1 MVTKRVS
8 SKLAS
13 YINKPN
19 QQQQNQDRSQ
29 QVDEKVI
36 ADMAKGF
43 LQAQANVNNTSC
55 TVNSQEVVDLLNK
68 INYQLTSLQGALN
81 VSNNSGGQASQSPQQ
96 TGESQQFQGSPNQQ
110 GGQQAENLQSEN
122 DVSQELRTLFS
133 MLLKND
139 NKQNNQTNSNQGTN
153 DNSTQNQQQ
162 GQANGQNNRQ
172 NSNSIAVQTAAQ
184 VLAQAQ
190 YELSNELE
198 ASLNKLKQV
207 ISESEKIANK
217 ISSLLGE
224 ENSQSQ

>member
-8 SKLAS
+8 SKIAN

-19 QQQQNQDRSQ
+19 QQQNQDRSQ

-43 LQAQANVNNTSC
+43 LQAQSNLNNPSC
-55 TVNSQEVVDLLNK
+55 TGNSQEVVNLLNK
-68 INYQLTSLQGALN
+68 INYQLSSLQEALN
-81 VSNNSGGQASQSPQQ
+81 VNNSNPGGQGSPSSQQ
-96 TGESQQFQGSPNQQ
+96 TGESQQSQELQYQQ
-110 GGQQAENLQSEN
+110 GGQQSENSQPEN
-122 DVSQELRTLFS
+122 DVSQELRNLFS

-139 NKQNNQTNSNQGTN
+139 NRQNNQINPNKGTN
-153 DNSTQNQQQ
+153 DTSSQNQRQ
-162 GQANGQNNRQ
+162 GQSNSQNNRQ
-172 NSNSIAVQTAAQ
+172 NNSSIAVQTAAQ